1 MDRVI
6 DIGEGD
12 AIELRL
18 RAPEFGGPDET
29 NGPGALDAPR
39 LRISLRRNPETGPR
53 IEATEAQDVQ
63 GFMMKM
69 EPKSDPLNLNN
80 GGPGGGG
87 APIGLLFEWVSNPT
101 GTFLKYYFKDY

>member
-18 RAPEFGGPDET
+18 QAPEFGDPRAPD
-29 NGPGALDAPR
+29 GPGGLDTPR

-53 IEATEAQDVQ
+53 IESTEAQDVQ

-80 GGPGGGG
+80 GGPGGP